1 MFAPAFDTMTTP
13 TSERAARSIR
23 AGVPWW
29 HPAAPSEARASVAA
43 GSAPADSAGRLPFIA
58 LLIFTALLLLA
69 PQVHFP
75 ALRPLRLPFITGCFA
90 IGTYLLERIF
100 RHGQVTIRVR
110 ELGILAALLGWAV
123 LTLPAS
129 RWPGGS
135 FDVITD
141 GYSKSLV
148 IFFLLVNLV
157 VTPTRLRRMAWLLTL
172 LSLPLAVS
180 TLVNYHSGVFVQGGN
195 ERVLGYEAP
204 LTENPNDLALLLNV
218 TLSLSAGL
226 LFAES
231 RRWARALILIVIAL
245 DVAAIISTFSR
256 AGFFV
261 LAIVVALFVWK
272 VARRRGSTLA
282 IFLAV
287 AALACIPLL
296 PGGYMQRIG
305 TSFDPKTD
313 RTGSAEARWELA
325 KAAVG
330 YVARHP
336 IVGAGIGMD
345 QLAMTDE
352 MGIGV
357 WISVHNIYLEYA
369 VDLGFPGL
377 VLFLMLL
384 GSALAGTRLTERLLK
399 RAGAPPGLMSLHDGI
414 QVSLVAL
421 AGGALFTPGAYGW
434 IVHYSIGMAVASRIT
449 FSAWNSPTEGAR

>member
-1 MFAPAFDTMTTP
+1 
-13 TSERAARSIR
+13 
-23 AGVPWW
+23 
-29 HPAAPSEARASVAA
+29 VAT
-43 GSAPADSAGRLPFIA
+43 GSARADSAGQLPFIA

-75 ALRPLRLPFITGCFA
+75 ALQPLRLPFVTGCFA
-90 IGTYLLERIF
+90 LGTYLLDRIF
-100 RHGQVTIRVR
+100 RHGQITIRVR

-129 RWPGGS
+129 KWPGGS
-135 FDVITD
+135 FGVIQD
-141 GYSKSLV
+141 SYSKSLV

-195 ERVLGYEAP
+195 ERVLGYQAP

-218 TLSLSAGL
+218 TFSLSVGL
-226 LFAES
+226 LFGES

-261 LAIVVALFVWK
+261 LVIVVGLFVWK
-272 VARRRGSTLA
+272 IARRRGSTLA

-296 PGGYMQRIG
+296 PGGYVQRIG
-305 TSFDPKTD
+305 TSLDPKTD
-313 RTGSAEARWELA
+313 TTGSAQARWELT

-336 IVGAGIGMD
+336 IVGVGIAMD
-345 QLAMTDE
+345 QLAMNE
-352 MGIGV
+352 QFGFGV
-357 WISVHNIYLEYA
+357 WRNVHNIYLEYA
-369 VDLGFPGL
+369 VDLGLPGF
-377 VLFLMLL
+377 VLFVMLL
-384 GSALAGTRLTERLLK
+384 GSALGGTRMTGRLLK
-399 RAGAPPGLMSLHDGI
+399 RAGAPHGLVSLHEGI
-414 QVSLVAL
+414 QVGLVAF
-421 AGGALFTPGAYGW
+421 AVGALFTPGAYGW
-434 IVHYSIGMAVASRIT
+434 LVHYSIGMAVASRIT
-449 FSAWNSPTEGAR
+449 FSGWNSPTKGAR